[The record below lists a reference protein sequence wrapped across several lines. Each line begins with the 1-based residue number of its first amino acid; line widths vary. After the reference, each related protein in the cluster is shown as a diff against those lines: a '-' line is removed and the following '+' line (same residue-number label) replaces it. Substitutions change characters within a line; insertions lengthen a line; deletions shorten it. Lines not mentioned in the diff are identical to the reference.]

1 MSRRNISNTKLISIL
16 AALVVTGIGLDA
28 LAQQQQW
35 RFKYFAGDPPQWQD
49 QPGFWGNKAE
59 CEIARA
65 EKTKAGYPVGD
76 CYALPAM
83 NTSLPA
89 PKPSK
94 PTPPPKPPKPVKA
107 DKTTGSTHTT
117 RTTTTVKQNGQT
129 KTVITTTTT
138 QPRPA
143 ATPAPNGGGVRISK
157 EAQRM
162 EQMRLER
169 VKMGCLG
176 ACKEELKVCTA
187 MVPSTTN
194 CMQAKN
200 AECIESC
207 VAANNP
213 HNECIN
219 EVCLP
224 TDLNQAEWQAE
235 CEARSRKAADT
246 CSQTLVQ
253 CEQKC

>member
-1 MSRRNISNTKLISIL
+1 MSPHNISTTKLISIVAVL
-16 AALVVTGIGLDA
+16 IVMGAGLDA

-94 PTPPPKPPKPVKA
+94 PTPPTPAKA

-117 RTTTTVKQNGQT
+117 KTITTVKQGGQT

-138 QPRPA
+138 PTRPA
-143 ATPAPNGGGVRISK
+143 ATTTPKVNGRISK

-169 VKMGCLG
+169 VKMGCMG
-176 ACKEELKVCTA
+176 ACKEELKVCTV

-235 CEARSRKAADT
+235 CEARSRKASDA
-246 CSQTLVQ
+246 CSQALVQ